1 MALTKT
7 SAGKYVT
14 LAETIDVVDSGGGN
28 AVYALGTAFGSDQY
42 DWENKKITIKIEM
55 TELSAGNAAW
65 DMYVQTSPNGLTTGD
80 VTTPGSGAWPN
91 WVDASANLNTS
102 LNSTAVGNSAIV
114 VADLTDIWAP
124 YMRIRAYS
132 DGTDTQDA
140 SQIKITVSLEPV
152 DGDLSGDDLGGDGT
166 TGVGPD
172 PS

>member
-7 SAGKYVT
+7 SHGKYVT
-14 LAETIDVVDSGGGN
+14 FAETIDVVDSGGGN
-28 AVYALGTAFGSDQY
+28 AVYAMGTAVSSSEFN
-42 DWENKKITIKIEM
+42 WENKKITVKIEM

-65 DMYVQTSPNGLTTGD
+65 DMYVQTSPNGSTTGD
-80 VTTPGSGAWPN
+80 VTTAGSGAWPN

-114 VADLTDIWAP
+114 VADLTDVWAP

-140 SQIKITVSLEPV
+140 SQLKITVALEGV
-152 DGDLSGDDLGGDGT
+152 DGDIASSDFG
-166 TGVGPD
+166 GVGAD

>member
-7 SAGKYVT
+7 SHGKYVT
-14 LAETIDVVDSGGGN
+14 LAETLDVVDSGGGN
-28 AVYALGTAFGSDQY
+28 AVYALGTAFSASEY
-42 DWENKKITIKIEM
+42 DWENKKITVKIEI

-65 DMYVQTSPNGLTTGD
+65 DMYVQTSPNGSTTGD

-140 SQIKITVSLEPV
+140 SQLKVTISLE
-152 DGDLSGDDLGGDGT
+152 GADDVLATNDSSIG
-166 TGVGPD
+166 GVGPD